1 MAQGV
6 GERTGSSQLAVM
18 DAALDALFDEPAG
31 LLTGREQLVRLQESL
46 WLGARFQAWQSQLAA
61 RVDAAEI
68 AWQEH

>member
-6 GERTGSSQLAVM
+6 DERTGSGQLSGLGV
-18 DAALDALFDEPAG
+18 ALAELFGEEPVQ
-31 LLTGREQLVRLQESL
+31 LSGREQLDRLKAGLQLEAQL
-46 WLGARFQAWQSQLAA
+46 HTWLALLVA

>member
-31 LLTGREQLVRLQESL
+31 LLTGREQLDRLKAGLQLEAQL
-46 WLGARFQAWQSQLAA
+46 HTWLALLVA